1 MIFTATAAFC
11 FSFLTA
17 IFGFALR
24 PFQKF
29 RGASSGLLGMASLA
43 FVTGAYLLWQYG

>member
-1 MIFTATAAFC
+1 MAFVATAAFC
-11 FSFLTA
+11 FAFLTA

-29 RGASSGLLGMASLA
+29 RGASSGLLGMALLA
-43 FVTGAYLLWQYG
+43 FVSGAYIFWQYG